1 MGKKKRRG
9 KNNNNIEKMFTEPTE
24 SQYFARVIKNMGN
37 CKFQI
42 DVFYYFKNDSD
53 SKSDIDSNNNYQF
66 RIDSKIGVVRGN
78 MLRRHWVNAGDI
90 ILVTERDF
98 EQSKVDIIAVYPI
111 YHYNKIRNHKLSPP
125 ELFNKY
131 GEGEVKFEDT
141 SEDNSED
148 EYGDNLMSKHNINN
162 NFNLD
167 LEIGIGNDQD
177 SESDMNNT
185 CIKFDELGNTIE

>member
-9 KNNNNIEKMFTEPTE
+9 KNNSNIEKNFVEPTE

-37 CKFQI
+37 CKFEI
-42 DVFYYFKNDSD
+42 DVCYYFQKDKNSEINTEINYDD
-53 SKSDIDSNNNYQF
+53 QYQF
-66 RIDSKIGVVRGN
+66 RIDTKIGVVRGN

-98 EQSKVDIIAVYPI
+98 EQSKVDIIAVYPP
-111 YHYNKIRNHKLSPP
+111 YHYNKIRNHVLSPP

-131 GEGEVKFEDT
+131 GEGEVKFED
-141 SEDNSED
+141 NSD
-148 EYGDNLMSKHNINN
+148 ESGDELKSKHNINT

-167 LEIGIGNDQD
+167 LKIGIGNQD
-177 SESDMNNT
+177 SGRDMDNSNM
-185 CIKFDELGNTIE
+185 KFDALGNTIE

>member
-9 KNNNNIEKMFTEPTE
+9 KNNSNVEKLFTEPTE

-42 DVFYYFKNDSD
+42 DIFYYFKNNSD
-53 SKSDIDSNNNYQF
+53 SNTDIGSNNKYQF

-78 MLRRHWVNAGDI
+78 MLRRHWVNVGDI
-90 ILVTERDF
+90 ILVTERCF
-98 EQSKVDIIAVYPI
+98 EQSKVDIIAVYPL

-131 GEGEVKFEDT
+131 GEGEVKFED
-141 SEDNSED
+141 NSEN
-148 EYGDNLMSKHNINN
+148 ESGDDLMSKHNINN

-167 LEIGIGNDQD
+167 LEIGNDQD
-177 SESDMNNT
+177 SDSDMDNI
-185 CIKFDELGNTIE
+185 CIKFDDLGNTIE